1 MTFDRAEFQARHD
14 NVRRRM
20 DEEGLDALI
29 AYSNAKVRGCVRY
42 LGNYFTRWVGAQ
54 SQRDGS
60 YQWFGSCAILFPL
73 DGDPVLVTDQP
84 WDEERAKE
92 VSIFDNTYYAEN
104 FGVDFGRLIAQRGYR
119 TIGIDNWFV
128 YPAIHYLPLQEHAP
142 DATFRP
148 TMLIEQTYRIKSD
161 KEIELIRKAEQAAV
175 AAVQAGCDAV
185 DVGVSEYEFA
195 LAAEHAL
202 RQHGEIE
209 LAGASIISGGPRTA
223 TGSGLPSHDEA
234 YVMKSGDWALFDIC
248 PSYAGY
254 AGDISRMIVAGNLD
268 DLDPKLRDMYETT
281 KRMNEEV
288 IKAIKPGVT
297 PLALNQLAEE
307 IARDAGFEQ
316 NKIGLLGH
324 SLGVDIHDP
333 PDYYYDREPLEPN
346 MCITVEPCLLMPG
359 VAGTRVEDVVR
370 VTPDGCEVLSADS
383 PKELTDTG
391 SCGAGVGGERP
402 TASIP
407 AQG

>member
-1 MTFDRAEFQARHD
+1 MFDRTDFEERHTK
-14 NVRRRM
+14 VRRRM
-20 DEEGLDALI
+20 EEEGLDALI

-42 LGNYFTRWVGAQ
+42 LGNYYTRWVGAQ
-54 SQRDGS
+54 TQRDGS
-60 YQWFGSCAILFPL
+60 YQWFGSCAVLFPL
-73 DGDPVLVTDQP
+73 GGDPVLVTDQP

-92 VSIFDNTYYAEN
+92 VSIFDDTYYAEN
-104 FGVDFGRLIAQRGYR
+104 FGVEFGRLIAQRGYR
-119 TIGIDNWFV
+119 SIGIDNWFI
-128 YPAIHYLPLQEHAP
+128 YPAIHYLPLQEQAT

-148 TMLIEQTYRIKSD
+148 TMLIEETYRIKTP

-175 AAVQAGCDAV
+175 AAVEAGFDAV
-185 DVGVSEYEFA
+185 DVGASEYEFA

-223 TGSGLPSHDEA
+223 TGSGLPAHDDA

-254 AGDISRMIVAGNLD
+254 AGDISRMIVAGSLD

-297 PLALNQLAEE
+297 PLELNELAEGV
-307 IARDAGFEQ
+307 ARDGGFAE

-333 PDYYYDREPLEPN
+333 PDYYYDREPLEEN
-346 MCITVEPCLLMPG
+346 MCITVEPCLLMRG

-370 VTPDGCEVLSADS
+370 VTADGCEVLSAAS
-383 PKELTDTG
+383 PKELTDTSSRSNG
-391 SCGAGVGGERP
+391 GVEP
-402 TASIP
+402 AESATS